1 MKNSPFKFQAPILT
15 KLSFVLNEEF
25 FESGGTINSDISFEN
40 NFEVNVYRNEQY
52 DKSKVELVCRIYPS
66 DEAKAPFTVEA
77 AIVSIFSWDEGLDS
91 NTVNNLLQ
99 RNAPALLLGY
109 LRPIIA
115 TVTNTPRTPAYH
127 IPFMDFTKD

>member
-1 MKNSPFKFQAPILT
+1 MNWQHNGDIKMKNSPFKFQAPTLT
-15 KLSFVLNEEF
+15 RLSFVLNEEF
-25 FESGGTINSDISFEN
+25 FESGGTINPEISFEN
-40 NFEVNVYRNEQY
+40 NFEV
-52 DKSKVELVCRIYPS
+52 KVELVCRIYPS
-66 DEAKAPFTVEA
+66 DKTKAPFTVEA
-77 AIVSIFSWDEGLDS
+77 AIVSIFSWDKGLNPNIVD
-91 NTVNNLLQ
+91 NLLQ

>member
-1 MKNSPFKFQAPILT
+1 MKNSPFKFQAPTLT
-15 KLSFVLNEEF
+15 RLSFVLNEEF
-25 FESGGTINSDISFEN
+25 FESGGTINPEISFEN
-40 NFEVNVYRNEQY
+40 NFEVNVYRNEQN

-66 DEAKAPFTVEA
+66 DKTKAPFTVEA
-77 AIVSIFSWDEGLDS
+77 AIVSIFSWDKGLNPNIVD
-91 NTVNNLLQ
+91 NLLQ